1 MHLMQKIDFILY
13 SNMFK
18 YCKMNSNSYLKLLVL
33 LLVYLVS
40 YHQSL
45 PLRIKGKKTIIN
57 SNSWALE
64 WFQNNKNQ
72 LVTLTDHQIKLKLF
86 QELTKYYKIDQ
97 KIFNQIFSIVLVFQK
112 KTRLLEQKI
121 FQESYS
127 IIKMR
132 K

>member
-1 MHLMQKIDFILY
+1 
-13 SNMFK
+13 
-18 YCKMNSNSYLKLLVL
+18 MNLNSYLKLLVL
-33 LLVYLVS
+33 LLLVLIVPD
-40 YHQSL
+40 HQSL

-72 LVTLTDHQIKLKLF
+72 LVTLTDHQLKLKLF
-86 QELTKYYKIDQ
+86 QELAKYYKIDQ
-97 KIFNQIFSIVLVFQK
+97 NIFNQIFSIVLVFQK

-121 FQESYS
+121 FQESFYS
-127 IIKMR
+127 IKMR